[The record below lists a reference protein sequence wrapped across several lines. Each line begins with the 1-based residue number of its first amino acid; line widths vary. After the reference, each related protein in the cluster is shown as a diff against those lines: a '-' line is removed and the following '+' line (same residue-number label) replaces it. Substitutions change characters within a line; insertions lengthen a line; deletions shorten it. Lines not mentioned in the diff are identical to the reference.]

1 MPKILQE
8 NMYIWRNNS
17 NFTSRGM
24 PLYSVGSSTPMP
36 FPLGYRK
43 QLGRS
48 SMAAAVAT
56 MWQSSASSEGAITTM
71 LGRHAIKVTSKEPEC
86 VGPSDPTNPA
96 LSIANLTGS
105 FCKST
110 SCTTCDMDM
119 EFIFH
124 TLSTSFNFQS

>member
-1 MPKILQE
+1 MPKYGESAGTNDIFKPCLQKQLKTKIE
-8 NMYIWRNNS
+8 HNLCRAKLEKFV

-71 LGRHAIKVTSKEPEC
+71 LGRHAI
-86 VGPSDPTNPA
+86 
-96 LSIANLTGS
+96 
-105 FCKST
+105 
-110 SCTTCDMDM
+110 
-119 EFIFH
+119 
-124 TLSTSFNFQS
+124 